1 MKTGLI
7 MEGGGMRGM
16 FTAEDLNISR
26 AAKDP
31 NELKRVYEIRRK
43 VVEQQLDVIKEFLK
57 KES

>member
-1 MKTGLI
+1 
-7 MEGGGMRGM
+7 M

-31 NELKRVYEIRRK
+31 NELKRVYEIGRK
-43 VVEQQLDVIKEFLK
+43 VAEQQLDVIKEFLK